1 MLYKIA
7 TREWYHQKS
16 KAKLKI
22 NVKKWGKAHEKC

>member
-1 MLYKIA
+1 MLHKIA

-22 NVKKWGKAHEKC
+22 NVKKW